1 MTQQRHLHHI
11 IADALAF
18 GIYDHGDAVA
28 IVTAAF
34 ESVTDTLLKHP
45 RFAGASRLEIELLLR
60 DTQRTTE
67 AAIGAYSLLDPARDA
82 AAIVDAILD
91 ADFETESTA

>member
-34 ESVTDTLLKHP
+34 ESVTDILLEHP
-45 RFAGASRLEIELLLR
+45 RFAGASRLEIELLLY
-60 DTQRTTE
+60 DTQRKAE
-67 AAIGAYSLLDPARDA
+67 KALDGYSLIIPNVDA
-82 AAIVDAILD
+82 AAIVDALLD
-91 ADFETESTA
+91 AETEPA